1 MQCYRCLISL
11 IFAFCVILPAGAQTL
26 TERPDFTI
34 NSLDDRLKAIDA
46 NDDFTQ
52 DQKKQSYALLEAA
65 SLALSN
71 ATKNKESEALFRAEL
86 ENAQKTLKSLTKE
99 ITKQQSLPPPDF
111 TDSNEPIREEDLV
124 KLEQDLIADESK
136 ASALRSELEGYR
148 EGLQSL
154 AARQITAPNDITK
167 AREKLGE
174 LTVQITELGSGDLDL
189 VGEAR
194 RKNLVARRY
203 MQATNVAALEQE
215 IAGLSERR
223 EILTARLNLAE
234 LKLETVDTI
243 VKYLQD
249 KTGARRV
256 NEAAAVKSDA
266 LATLA
271 LYAESHSLV
280 QEMARRNVA
289 LADSL
294 INLAADATVI
304 SKRSANI
311 RSRINDVESDLRVA
325 RDFIAL
331 GNLDR
336 QAGATLRRLS
346 NQLQAP
352 RAIKN
357 QINQMQKSLI
367 AVTQKRLIAH
377 ETLRNLPLGKA
388 DIEKALTL
396 ARIEDPDI
404 PDLSVGDVASFKTLY
419 TQQRD
424 LLLRVSSAS
433 STRINEIVELQNQQK
448 SLLNTTVELKDILDE
463 KLIWISSVS
472 AVNIAWPQKVFKG
485 VLSLFSPTHINLAVR
500 EFTLQSKALW
510 PIMVILALL
519 IAIILNLRR
528 KIWADIFR
536 RDKLIGDV
544 VADSFWHT
552 PIVIMSCIIIA
563 LPLPIVFLT
572 LTLLFATSSSPDP
585 LIIDMRDT
593 FLYLGVFSLFFLA
606 WRAWDRDGSLFD
618 SHFKFPETTRTS
630 LNKNFRWFIPFAGL
644 TTAVVGLTEGSQ
656 TPEIY
661 EGLSLFAFI
670 ISALALAVFT
680 YLVLFTVRKKKENLA
695 GHEGYLRKYSAIWAI
710 VFIGVPFLSIFF
722 AACGYYETSTKIL
735 WRLFISGWLFL
746 LTAVVSGLIRR
757 TVLVAQRRLALREAR
772 AKRDA
777 AVKAREEKAAAE
789 ERGESMSLPP
799 PIDVSAI
806 DIKAIS
812 HQSAQLLNTLT
823 VIGFAGLVWLIWADM
838 LPALSVFNDVV
849 IGSYTG
855 QNFDDSG
862 VMVDTIVPITL
873 WNIIQG
879 VVILGLTYIAA
890 KNLPGFLEIFVLSR
904 SRFDAGTRY
913 AIRTVLG
920 YVIIGVGVIIGFERL
935 GLQWSQLRWI
945 VTGLSV
951 GIGFGLQKIIANFVS
966 GLIIL
971 FERPIR
977 IGDYVTI
984 GDQSGTVSR
993 IQIRA
998 TTLSDLEN
1006 REILIPNEALISER
1020 VTNWTLS
1027 NPVTRL
1033 TINIGIAYGSD
1044 TDVAAE
1050 LMLATLKATPKVL
1063 ESPMPQVLFIGF
1075 GDSSLDFELR
1085 AFLRNFDDRVAV
1097 QSSIYSAIYKALGD
1111 AGITIPFPQRDLH
1124 VINQLDIKPPVTK
1137 SKAVSE

>member
-1 MQCYRCLISL
+1 MISVFLALCLI
-11 IFAFCVILPAGAQTL
+11 IPAGAQTRN
-26 TERPDFTI
+26 ESPDFTI
-34 NSLDDRLKAIDA
+34 TSIEESLESIEA
-46 NDDFTQ
+46 NGDLTE
-52 DQKKQSYALLEAA
+52 DQKKQSRALLEKA
-65 SLALSN
+65 SLALSD
-71 ATKNKESEALFRAEL
+71 ATKNKETEALYRAEL
-86 ENAQKTLKSLTKE
+86 ENAQDTLQELSQE
-99 ITKQQSLPPPDF
+99 ISKQQSLPQPEF
-111 TDSNEPIREEDLV
+111 LNSTEPLGEDALV
-124 KLEQDLIADESK
+124 KLEQDLIADESR
-136 ASALRSELEGYR
+136 ASALRSELEGYQK
-148 EGLQSL
+148 GLQNL
-154 AARQITAPNDITK
+154 AARQIAAPDEIIE
-167 AREKLGE
+167 AREQLGA
-174 LTVQITELGSGDLDL
+174 LTVQITELGNGALDR

-194 RKNLVARRY
+194 RQNLMAQRY
-203 MQATNVAALEQE
+203 MQATKVAALEQE
-215 IAGLSERR
+215 IAGLSERG
-223 EILTARLNLAE
+223 EILTARLNLTE
-234 LKLETVDTI
+234 LKLGAVEAV
-243 VKYLQD
+243 VNFLQD
-249 KTGARRV
+249 KTGMRRA

-271 LYAESHSLV
+271 LYAESHPMV

-294 INLAADATVI
+294 IDLATDGTVI

-311 RSRINDVESDLRVA
+311 RSRIDDVESDLRVA

-331 GNLDR
+331 GDLDR

-352 RAIKN
+352 QAIKN
-357 QINQMQKSLI
+357 QIELTQKTLV
-367 AVTQKRLIAH
+367 AVTQKRLIAQ
-377 ETLRNLPLGKA
+377 EALRNLPLGRP
-388 DIEKALTL
+388 DITKALTL
-396 ARIEDPDI
+396 ARIDDPDLLN
-404 PDLSVGDVASFKTLY
+404 LSVDDEASFTTLY
-419 TQQRD
+419 SQQRE
-424 LLLRVSSAS
+424 LLLRVSSAA

-448 SLLNTTVELKDILDE
+448 SLLDTTVELKDILDE

-472 AVNIAWPQKVFKG
+472 AVDVNWPQKVFKG
-485 VLSLFSPTHINLAVR
+485 AFSLFSPKHTNLVAR
-500 EFTLQSKALW
+500 EFAFQSKALW
-510 PIMVILALL
+510 PVIMILILLIMVIL
-519 IAIILNLRR
+519 NVRR
-528 KIWADIFR
+528 KIWADILR
-536 RDKLIGDV
+536 RGKLIGDV
-544 VADSFWHT
+544 VGDSFWHT
-552 PIVIMSCIIIA
+552 PMVILGCVIIA
-563 LPLPIVFLT
+563 LPLPILFLT
-572 LTLLFATSSSPDP
+572 LALLFATSSSPDP
-585 LIIDMRDT
+585 LIIDIRDT

-618 SHFKFPETTRTS
+618 SHFKFPKTIRSS
-630 LNKNFRWFIPFAGL
+630 LNKNFKWFIPFAGL
-644 TTAVVGLTEGSQ
+644 STAVVGFTEGSQ

-670 ISALALAVFT
+670 ISALALAVLT
-680 YLVLFTVRKKKENLA
+680 YLVIFTGHKNKENLA
-695 GHEGYLRKYSAIWAI
+695 ASDGNIRKYSPILAII
-710 VFIGVPFLSIFF
+710 FIGIPLLTIFF
-722 AACGYYETSTKIL
+722 ASCGYYETSTKIL

-746 LTAVVSGLIRR
+746 LSYVISGLIRR
-757 TVLVAQRRLALREAR
+757 TVLVAQRRLALRQAR

-777 AVKAREEKAAAE
+777 AVRAREEKAAAE
-789 ERGESMSLPP
+789 ERGETLPLPP
-799 PIDVSAI
+799 PIDASTI

-812 HQSAQLLNTLT
+812 RQSAQLLNTLI
-823 VIGFAGLVWLIWADM
+823 VIGFAGLIWWIWSDM
-838 LPALSVFNDVV
+838 LPALSIFNDVV

-855 QNFDDSG
+855 QTFDPSG
-862 VMVDTIVPITL
+862 IMVDTKIPITL

-879 VVILGLTYIAA
+879 IAILGLTYIAA
-890 KNLPGFLEIFVLSR
+890 KNLPGFLEVFVLNR

-920 YVIIGVGVIIGFERL
+920 YIIVAIGVIIGFDRL

-977 IGDYVTI
+977 LGDYVTI

-1027 NPVTRL
+1027 NPVTRV

-1044 TDVAAE
+1044 TDAAAE
-1050 LMLATLKATPKVL
+1050 LMLDTLKTIPKVL
-1063 ESPMPQVLFIGF
+1063 ELPPPQVLFTGF

-1085 AFLRNFDDRVAV
+1085 AFLRNFDDRVPV
-1097 QSSIYSAIYKALGD
+1097 ESDIHSAIYKALED

-1124 VINQLDIKPPVTK
+1124 VVSQVDAKPLGKKKEKP
-1137 SKAVSE
+1137 SK

>member
-1 MQCYRCLISL
+1 MQYFKCLISMFLVLCL
-11 IFAFCVILPAGAQTL
+11 IIPAGAQT
-26 TERPDFTI
+26 RNGSPDFTI
-34 NSLDDRLKAIDA
+34 TSIEDSLQSIEA
-46 NDDFTQ
+46 NDDLIE
-52 DQKKQSYALLEAA
+52 DQKKQIRTLLETAR
-65 SLALSN
+65 LALSD
-71 ATKNKESEALFRAEL
+71 ATKNKEIEALYRAEL
-86 ENAQKTLKSLTKE
+86 ENAQETLQGLAKNISE
-99 ITKQQSLPPPDF
+99 QQSIELPEF
-111 TDSNEPIREEDLV
+111 MNSNEPMGEEALV
-124 KLEQDLIADESK
+124 KLEQDLIADESR
-136 ASALRSELEGYR
+136 ASALRSELERYQ
-148 EGLQSL
+148 EGLQNL
-154 AARQITAPNDITK
+154 AARQITAPNDIIE
-167 AREKLGE
+167 ARERLGE
-174 LTVQITELGSGDLDL
+174 LNVQITELGSGDLDR

-194 RKNLVARRY
+194 RKSLVARQY
-203 MQATNVAALEQE
+203 MQATKVAALEQE
-215 IAGLSERR
+215 IASLSERR
-223 EILTARLNLAE
+223 EILTSRLNLGE
-234 LKLETVDTI
+234 LKLKAVDTV
-243 VKYLQD
+243 VKYMQD

-256 NEAAAVKSDA
+256 NEAAEIKSDA

-294 INLAADATVI
+294 INLAEDATVI

-311 RSRINDVESDLRVA
+311 RTRINDVESDLRVA

-357 QINQMQKSLI
+357 QIDLTQKSRI
-367 AVTQKRLIAH
+367 AVTQQRLIAQ
-377 ETLRNLPLGKA
+377 ETLRNLPLGRP

-396 ARIEDPDI
+396 ARIEDPKI
-404 PDLSVGDVASFKTLY
+404 TDLSVDDEASYRTLY
-419 TQQRD
+419 TQQRA

-433 STRINEIVELQNQQK
+433 STQINEIVELQNQQK

-463 KLIWISSVS
+463 KLIWVSSVS
-472 AVNIAWPQKVFKG
+472 AINLDWPQRVFKG
-485 VLSLFSPTHINLAVR
+485 VVSLFAPNHISLVIR
-500 EFTLQSKALW
+500 EFTLQSQAFW
-510 PIMVILALL
+510 PLMVIIALL
-519 IAIILNLRR
+519 IITILHMRR
-528 KIWADIFR
+528 KIWADILR
-536 RDKLIGDV
+536 REKLIGDV
-544 VADSFWHT
+544 VGDSFWHT
-552 PIVIMSCIIIA
+552 PMVIVGCIIIA
-563 LPLPIVFLT
+563 LPLPIIFLT

-585 LIIDMRDT
+585 LIVDMKDT

-606 WRAWDRDGSLFD
+606 WRTWDRDGSLFD
-618 SHFKFPETTRTS
+618 SHFKFPKAIRTS
-630 LNKNFRWFIPFAGL
+630 LNKNFKWFIPFAGL
-644 TTAVVGLTEGSQ
+644 STALVGLTEGSQ

-670 ISALALAVFT
+670 ISASALAVLT
-680 YLVLFTVRKKKENLA
+680 YLVIFTGQKNKETLA
-695 GHEGYLRKYSAIWAI
+695 VNDGNIRKYSPILALL
-710 VFIGVPFLSIFF
+710 FIGVPLLTIFF
-722 AACGYYETSTKIL
+722 ASCGYYETSTKIL

-746 LTAVVSGLIRR
+746 LSFVISGLIRR
-757 TVLVAQRRLALREAR
+757 TVLVAQRRLALRQAR

-789 ERGESMSLPP
+789 ERGETLPLPP
-799 PIDVSAI
+799 PIDASTI

-812 HQSAQLLNTLT
+812 RQSAQLLNTLI
-823 VIGFAGLVWLIWADM
+823 VIGFAGLIWWIWSDM
-838 LPALSVFNDVV
+838 LPALSIFNDVV

-855 QNFDDSG
+855 QTFDESG
-862 VMVDTIVPITL
+862 IMVDTKIPITL

-879 VVILGLTYIAA
+879 IAILGLTYIAA
-890 KNLPGFLEIFVLSR
+890 KNLPGFLEVFVLNR

-920 YVIIGVGVIIGFERL
+920 YIIVAIGVIIGFDRL

-977 IGDYVTI
+977 LGDYVTI

-1027 NPVTRL
+1027 NPVTRV
-1033 TINIGIAYGSD
+1033 TIHIGIAYGSD
-1044 TDVAAE
+1044 TDAAAE
-1050 LMLATLKATPKVL
+1050 LMLTTLKTMPKVL
-1063 ESPMPQVLFIGF
+1063 ESPMPQVLFKGF

-1085 AFLRNFDDRVAV
+1085 AFLRNFDDRVPV
-1097 QSSIYSAIYKALGD
+1097 ESDIHSAIYKALED

-1124 VINQLDIKPPVTK
+1124 VVNQVDVKALGKKKEKP
-1137 SKAVSE
+1137 SK